1 VGRNYVKEGIMSAKI
16 DPKLLSAF
24 LLLIV
29 ASLSAGLV
37 DSQGKSDQ
45 QTIQEIK
52 DYREGRDGFFKEHP
66 RSPLDESQRGDFK
79 ALTYYP
85 IDLKYRFDGKIERY
99 KYHIMNPKYYANFLT
114 NKGIKKRYI
123 RYGKF
128 RFQLNG
134 KEHTM
139 ELYKSPGSDHLF
151 IPFRDKTNGST
162 TYNGGRYL
170 DAEIIMPGYKIVI
183 DFNMAYNPSCVY
195 NEKYTCIIP
204 PDENNFDVEIR
215 AGEKMFQQP

>member
-1 VGRNYVKEGIMSAKI
+1 MSEKI
-16 DPKLLSAF
+16 GPKLFVISLVVAAAF
-24 LLLIV
+24 LSDGPV
-29 ASLSAGLV
+29 YPQ
-37 DSQGKSDQ
+37 DKPDQ
-45 QTIQEIK
+45 QITE
-52 DYREGRDGFFKEHP
+52 YRERRDRFFKEHP
-66 RSPLDESQRGDFK
+66 RSPLDDSQRSNFK
-79 ALTYYP
+79 GLTYYP
-85 IDLKYRFDGKIERY
+85 IDLKYRFGGKIERY
-99 KYHIMNPKYYANFLT
+99 KYHIMNPEYYANFLT

-134 KEHTM
+134 KEYTM

-151 IPFRDKTNGST
+151 IPFRDKTNGSG

-170 DAEIIMPGYKIVI
+170 DAGIIMPGYKTVI

-204 PDENNFDVEIR
+204 PDENNFDVEIK
-215 AGEKMFQQP
+215 AGEKMFE

>member
-1 VGRNYVKEGIMSAKI
+1 MSGRIAVKSCI
-16 DPKLLSAF
+16 LF
-24 LLLIV
+24 LLLMV
-29 ASLSAGLV
+29 APFWGKAAYA
-37 DSQGKSDQ
+37 QAKSDKQITQ
-45 QTIQEIK
+45 QIGE
-52 DYREGRDGFFKEHP
+52 YRERRDRFFKEHP
-66 RSPLDESQRGDFK
+66 RSPLDESQRDDFK
-79 ALTYYP
+79 SITYYP

-99 KYHIMNPKYYANFLT
+99 KYHIMNPEYYANFLT

-134 KEHTM
+134 EQYTM

-151 IPFRDKTNGST
+151 IPFRDKTNGSA

-170 DAEIIMPGYKIVI
+170 DAEIIMPGYKTVI

-195 NEKYTCIIP
+195 NDKYICIIP
-204 PDENNFDVEIR
+204 PDENNFDVEIQ